1 VNQTELKQAI
11 DRILIDQL
19 DGEYPEIRAEWVF
32 GEDIQVDSLDL
43 VEIAMTLESA
53 FNIAIEDDEL
63 ALAKTPAL
71 LYQLVS
77 DKLQL
82 T

>member
-1 VNQTELKQAI
+1 MDHATLKQAV
-11 DRILIDQL
+11 DRILIDQWN
-19 DGEYPEIRAEWVF
+19 GEYPEIRAEWVF

-53 FNIAIEDDEL
+53 FGIAIEDDEL

-71 LYQLVS
+71 LYQLVL